1 MTIRQLLYCF
11 CPSDSYPSDC
21 VIILVVVISSS
32 TFPLINF
39 INLVSGHHHDLYVN
53 IISLSTSWLNFI
65 IIISTFWCHHHSF
78 KSASWF
84 CQRWLN
90 IVSMSSTLLNQLID
104 KNKEIINTKFEIIL
118 RIIKFN
124 ANKIIYLLWILFA
137 LKGRL
142 HNWKM

>member
-21 VIILVVVISSS
+21 VIILVVVFHHLHFLLLTSS
-32 TFPLINF
+32 TWFQDIIMIFMSTLFHCQRLDLI
-39 INLVSGHHHDLYVN
+39 S
-53 IISLSTSWLNFI
+53 I

-90 IVSMSSTLLNQLID
+90 IVSMSSMLLNQLID